1 MILSSLFD
9 VQGWTIVNGRVEQV
23 AIKTGEDVEILGL
36 TQVRS

>member
-9 VQGWTIVNGRVEQV
+9 VQGWTIVIGRVEQE